1 MGRLLAYALTDEQAN
16 DVQRRRISY
25 ALSVRPLP
33 SNLRGVAP
41 TLGALN
47 GRWAVPGTS
56 YGQSIAGLANRMRA
70 L

>member
-1 MGRLLAYALTDEQAN
+1 LLAYALTDEQAN

-33 SNLRGVAP
+33 NHLRGVAP